1 MRIGA
6 LHTAQCRG
14 IRSAGANRINPY
26 ATFAGGG
33 LLACLLWTSCAY
45 PGTPLPPALYIPSPV
60 TNLVAVEYGDNLLVR
75 FTIPELTTDPLP
87 IEELRAVDL
96 YIGPDPNQANF
107 DAATWAAA
115 ATHFAVDMLEPGPVE
130 FETPATPFIGE
141 TVIIGVQLTGRTGR
155 KSSWSN
161 YDTLTVNPPLVAP
174 QNVIATAVP
183 EGVEITW
190 QAPPGSFRILRA
202 AGDSDQFTQLGES
215 DQTMYLDTLTTYGTE
230 YRYTVVAMGPDL
242 QQSLSS
248 ATATVT
254 PEDTFP
260 PAVPT
265 GLSAVPG
272 VDTIELAWARN
283 TDPDFRS
290 YSVYRAVGDG
300 PFTALATGIGAPAFS
315 DGDVASGMRYRYAI
329 SSVDASGNE
338 SARSEEVEAVV
349 P

>member
-1 MRIGA
+1 MQKAEG
-6 LHTAQCRG
+6 RG
-14 IRSAGANRINPY
+14 VRPAGAFITKPF
-26 ATFAGGG
+26 AIFAGLGV
-33 LLACLLWTSCAY
+33 LACFLLTSCAY
-45 PGTPLPPALYIPSPV
+45 PGAPLPPALYIPSAV
-60 TNLVAVEYGDNLLVR
+60 QDLVAVEYGDNLLVR

-96 YIGPDPNQANF
+96 FIGPKPGEGDF
-107 DAATWAAA
+107 DAAAWSAAA
-115 ATHFAVDMLEPGPVE
+115 RHFEVDMLEPGAVE

-155 KSSWSN
+155 QSAWSN
-161 YDTLTVNPPLVAP
+161 YDTLTVNPPLQAP
-174 QNVIATAVP
+174 QRLTATPVP
-183 EGVEITW
+183 QGVELTW
-190 QAPPGSFRILRA
+190 QAPPGSFRILRS
-202 AGDSDQFTQLGES
+202 AGESDQFTPIGES
-215 DQTMYLDTLTTYGTE
+215 DQPMFLDTVTAYGTE
-230 YRYTVVAMGPDL
+230 YRYVVVAAGADL
-242 QQSLSS
+242 QQSLPSD
-248 ATATVT
+248 TATVT
-254 PEDTFP
+254 PGDTFP

-315 DGDVASGMRYRYAI
+315 DRNVESGMRYRYAI
-329 SSVDASGNE
+329 SAVDASGNE
-338 SARSEEVEAVV
+338 SAQSEKVEAVV